1 MGFNGVVLKAFASP
15 CLFPWACHARLFYF
29 SKLQGVSLWY
39 SCSDSLD
46 SFLDKALISQR
57 CPILKGLF
65 FTARKL
71 WLALLFRKTC
81 RCLFF
86 GFFVEPWDYPSS
98 AQQYFVCNFWCIFSK
113 PNSFQMSPCLLD
125 FDFWGTLRFDDGSR
139 SFPKIVFWNPAGK
152 RDVVRPCSS

>member
-113 PNSFQMSPCLLD
+113 PLIPNEPLLVG
-125 FDFWGTLRFDDGSR
+125 FWFLRNPEVWWWFPFFPENCFLESRREAWRCTTLF
-139 SFPKIVFWNPAGK
+139 
-152 RDVVRPCSS
+152 